1 MDMKL
6 IFLSS
11 LIFLCGV
18 IMPTTVS
25 ANEKPLKIRSLFNI
39 KSAFCNIKTNG
50 VTGMDNR
57 KSAYS
62 GSGGGISS
70 TNSLLFLENGT
81 NEISIEIGSLDWFS
95 EDQNNKGDFGNF
107 DPNASCKLELVR
119 FKENKNI
126 SIASINVK
134 INENGVPEG
143 SSGGINIVGRKIIAE
158 QVEPGHIDN
167 DYFDSLF
174 FPKGMELYEFKK
186 QVIIDGIPDWDWIHA
201 TPYINN
207 QEQLQKLRSAY
218 SEMAKIINGKNRN
231 LLKDFDQVALKAW
244 SKTTGETEDDIL
256 ASQYPK
262 ERLEAGQVKIEP
274 IIWSDYEVRVMNK
287 GRIVQLYN
295 KSKPTYSPLTYYY
308 VNEDGEEMMSFFAP
322 MFSLINGKFVPVI

>member
-1 MDMKL
+1 MRVNFLILL
-6 IFLSS
+6 IFLLSS
-11 LIFLCGV
+11 I
-18 IMPTTVS
+18 
-25 ANEKPLKIRSLFNI
+25 NEALAENERFSLNIRSFFNI

-57 KSAYS
+57 RSAYS

-70 TNSLLFLENGT
+70 TNSLLFLENGI
-81 NEISIEIGSLDWFS
+81 NEISVEIGSLDWFS
-95 EDQNNKGDFGNF
+95 EEQNNKGDFGNF
-107 DPNASCKLELVR
+107 DPNSSCKLELVR
-119 FKENKNI
+119 FKEIKNI
-126 SIASINVK
+126 SIASITVK
-134 INENGVPEG
+134 IDNNGAPEG
-143 SSGGINIVGRKIIAE
+143 SSDGTKLVGKKIIAE
-158 QVEPGHIDN
+158 QAEPGHIDK
-167 DYFDSLF
+167 DYFDDLF
-174 FPKGMELYEFKK
+174 FPKGMVLYEFKK
-186 QVIIDGIPDWDWIHA
+186 EVIINGIPDWHWIHA

-218 SEMAKIINGKNRN
+218 SEMAKIINSKDRK
-231 LLKDFDQVALKAW
+231 LLKEFDQFALKAW
-244 SKTTGETEDDIL
+244 SMTTGEKEDDIL

-262 ERLEAGQVKIEP
+262 DRLEAGKVKIEP

-308 VNEDGEEMMSFFAP
+308 VDEDGEEMMSFFAP